1 MQLKRNHADA
11 STSADRK
18 ARSDP
23 VPSDEAR
30 APTPSRERR
39 ALIAL
44 AGRLHRLTI
53 EGYLYSSD
61 IRVGFATI

>member
-11 STSADRK
+11 SS
-18 ARSDP
+18 
-23 VPSDEAR
+23 
-30 APTPSRERR
+30 

>member
-1 MQLKRNHADA
+1 MQLKPNHADA

-23 VPSDEAR
+23 VPSDEAHT
-30 APTPSRERR
+30 PTPSRKRR

-53 EGYLYSSD
+53 EGYL
-61 IRVGFATI
+61 